1 METDWTDSF
10 IGTYFGSDNGFYNV
24 WLNGKIDQVATF
36 DAALSAYDIQTYNGM
51 YLSGSEPSLKGLWNF
66 NEGQGT
72 VLNDLS
78 GNGNNGTID
87 GAVWDTDVP
96 SLVQTTFQPQTKEE
110 LQAVDLW
117 VDDNATALVN
127 YGEINSWDVSLITDM
142 SDLFYGKTTFN
153 DDISSWDV
161 SNVVNMANMFRWA
174 NVFNGDISSWD
185 VSNV

>member
-1 METDWTDSF
+1 MYVNGQLEVLLLMMETLIGLIHSWMEHTLDQTMDF
-10 IGTYFGSDNGFYNV
+10 ITYGLMV
-24 WLNGKIDQVATF
+24 RLIKLLTF
-36 DAALSAYDIQTYNGM
+36 DEPTTGLHSDIQTYNGM

-110 LQAVDLW
+110 LQAAVDLW
-117 VDDNATALVN
+117 VDDNATALDHLRRN
-127 YGEINSWDVSLITDM
+127 
-142 SDLFYGKTTFN
+142 
-153 DDISSWDV
+153 
-161 SNVVNMANMFRWA
+161 
-174 NVFNGDISSWD
+174 
-185 VSNV
+185 